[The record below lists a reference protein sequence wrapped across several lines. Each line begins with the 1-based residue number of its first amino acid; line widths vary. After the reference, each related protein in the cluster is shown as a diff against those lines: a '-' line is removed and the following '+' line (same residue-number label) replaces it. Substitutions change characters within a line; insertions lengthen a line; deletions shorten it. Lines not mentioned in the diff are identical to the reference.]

1 MDETVAPISRLAVV
15 RASSP
20 APFSTGRAC
29 FLSVSRRLAFLALG
43 VIFLALPAAGHAE
56 NNCPWLNEATAGGL
70 LGGDAV
76 GMKTDAS
83 AGQPTVCTFTQ
94 QGAGVTRT
102 LRITVEIA
110 PEPHQRMSAVA
121 QVCGADAAPIKAIG
135 NEALVCTADDRKG
148 GVGERVVGRVRDQV
162 FTITIASTLKSDPIL
177 NRDALKARIYTA
189 AEQVAGN
196 LF

>member
-1 MDETVAPISRLAVV
+1 MANNM
-15 RASSP
+15 
-20 APFSTGRAC
+20 AC
-29 FLSVSRRLAFLALG
+29 IAKISRRLVLPILCASC
-43 VIFLALPAAGHAE
+43 LALPSVCHAT

-76 GMKTDAS
+76 GEKTDAT

-102 LRITVEIA
+102 LRVTVEIA
-110 PEPHQRMSAVA
+110 TEPHVRMETVA
-121 QVCGADAAPIKAIG
+121 QVCGADASPIKAIG

-148 GVGERVVGRVRDQV
+148 GLGERVVGRVRDQV

-177 NRDALKARIYTA
+177 NREALKARIYTA

>member
-1 MDETVAPISRLAVV
+1 MANNSTRNVRVLPKVAL
-15 RASSP
+15 
-20 APFSTGRAC
+20 
-29 FLSVSRRLAFLALG
+29 LALG
-43 VIFLALPAAGHAE
+43 ALCLTVPTVSYAA

-76 GMKTDAS
+76 GVKTDAAA

-94 QGAGVTRT
+94 QDTGVTRT

-121 QVCGADAAPIKAIG
+121 QVCGADASPIKAIG

-148 GVGERVVGRVRDQV
+148 AMGERVVGRVRDQV
-162 FTITIASTLKSDPIL
+162 FTITIASTLKADPIL

>member
-1 MDETVAPISRLAVV
+1 M
-15 RASSP
+15 ASNSLGK
-20 APFSTGRAC
+20 ASIA
-29 FLSVSRRLAFLALG
+29 RRLILLALG
-43 VIFLALPAAGHAE
+43 VSYLVLPAISHAT

-70 LGGDAV
+70 LGGEAV
-76 GMKTDAS
+76 GMKTDPS

-94 QGAGVTRT
+94 QDAGVTRT

-110 PEPHQRMSAVA
+110 PEPHARMSAVA
-121 QVCGADAAPIKAIG
+121 QVCGADASPIKAIG

-148 GVGERVVGRVRDQV
+148 GIGERVVGRVRDQV
-162 FTITIASTLKSDPIL
+162 FTITIASTLKTDPIL

>member
-1 MDETVAPISRLAVV
+1 
-15 RASSP
+15 
-20 APFSTGRAC
+20 
-29 FLSVSRRLAFLALG
+29 
-43 VIFLALPAAGHAE
+43 
-56 NNCPWLNEATAGGL
+56 
-70 LGGDAV
+70 
-76 GMKTDAS
+76 MKTDAA

-102 LRITVEIA
+102 LRLTVEIA
-110 PEPHQRMSAVA
+110 AEPHVRLGAVA
-121 QVCGADAAPIKAIG
+121 QMCGADASPIKAIG

-162 FTITIASTLKSDPIL
+162 FTITIASSLKVDPIL
-177 NRDALKARIYTA
+177 NREALKARIYTA

>member
-1 MDETVAPISRLAVV
+1 MVNNTACTPRISRRIVLFVFAI
-15 RASSP
+15 
-20 APFSTGRAC
+20 C
-29 FLSVSRRLAFLALG
+29 CLM
-43 VIFLALPAAGHAE
+43 LPAVGHAT
-56 NNCPWLNEATAGGL
+56 NNCPWINEATAGGL

-76 GMKTDAS
+76 GMKTDAT

-110 PEPHQRMSAVA
+110 PEPHVRMETVA
-121 QVCGADAAPIKAIG
+121 QICGSDVSPIKAIG

-148 GVGERVVGRVRDQV
+148 GLGERVVGRVRDQV
-162 FTITIASTLKSDPIL
+162 FTITIASTLKADPIL
-177 NRDALKARIYTA
+177 NREALKARIYTA

>member
-1 MDETVAPISRLAVV
+1 MVNNAACM
-15 RASSP
+15 ASN
-20 APFSTGRAC
+20 
-29 FLSVSRRLAFLALG
+29 SRRIVLWFFAICCLM
-43 VIFLALPAAGHAE
+43 LPAVSHAT
-56 NNCPWLNEATAGGL
+56 NNCPWINEATAGGL

-76 GMKTDAS
+76 GMKTDAT
-83 AGQPTVCTFTQ
+83 AGQPTVCIFTQ

-110 PEPHQRMSAVA
+110 PQPHVRMGTVA
-121 QVCGADAAPIKAIG
+121 QVCGADASPIKAIG

-148 GVGERVVGRVRDQV
+148 GLGERVVGRVRDQV
-162 FTITIASTLKSDPIL
+162 FTVTIASTLKVDPIL
-177 NRDALKARIYTA
+177 NREALKARIYTA

>member
-1 MDETVAPISRLAVV
+1 M
-15 RASSP
+15 ASKTINK
-20 APFSTGRAC
+20 AAI
-29 FLSVSRRLAFLALG
+29 SRRLALLVLG
-43 VIFLALPAAGHAE
+43 AICLMLPAASSAE

-70 LGGDAV
+70 LGGDATGV
-76 GMKTDAS
+76 KTDPGS
-83 AGQPTVCTFTQ
+83 GQPTVCTFTQ
-94 QGAGVTRT
+94 QSAGVTRT

-135 NEALVCTADDRKG
+135 NEALVCNADDRKG
-148 GVGERVVGRVRDQV
+148 GMGERVVGRVREQV
-162 FTITIASTLKSDPIL
+162 FTITLASTLKADPIL
-177 NRDALKARIYTA
+177 NRDALKTRIYTA

>member
-1 MDETVAPISRLAVV
+1 MVSNFGNKV
-15 RASSP
+15 
-20 APFSTGRAC
+20 
-29 FLSVSRRLAFLALG
+29 SVSRRLVLLALG
-43 VIFLALPAAGHAE
+43 ITCFMLPAVSHAT

-76 GMKTDAS
+76 GMKTDAA

-94 QGAGVTRT
+94 QDKGVTRT

-110 PEPHQRMSAVA
+110 PEPHQRMGAVS
-121 QVCGADAAPIKAIG
+121 QVCGSDAAPIKAIG

-162 FTITIASTLKSDPIL
+162 FTITIASTLKADPIL

>member
-1 MDETVAPISRLAVV
+1 MANNAACKAKISQRFAIL
-15 RASSP
+15 
-20 APFSTGRAC
+20 
-29 FLSVSRRLAFLALG
+29 FLGAG
-43 VIFLALPAAGHAE
+43 CLALPSVCHAT

-76 GMKTDAS
+76 GMKTDGT

-102 LRITVEIA
+102 LRVTMEVA
-110 PEPHQRMSAVA
+110 PEPHARMEAVA
-121 QVCGADAAPIKAIG
+121 QVCGADASPIKAIG
-135 NEALVCTADDRKG
+135 NEAMVCTADDRKG
-148 GVGERVVGRVRDQV
+148 GLGERVVGRVRDQV
-162 FTITIASTLKSDPIL
+162 FTITIASTLKGDPIL
-177 NRDALKARIYTA
+177 NREALKARIYTA

>member
-1 MDETVAPISRLAVV
+1 MVNNAGCTSRISRRVV
-15 RASSP
+15 LLVFAIYCL
-20 APFSTGRAC
+20 T
-29 FLSVSRRLAFLALG
+29 
-43 VIFLALPAAGHAE
+43 LPTVGHAT
-56 NNCPWLNEATAGGL
+56 NNCPWINEATAGGL

-76 GMKTDAS
+76 GMKTDAT

-94 QGAGVTRT
+94 QGTGVTRT

-110 PEPHQRMSAVA
+110 PEPHVRMGAVA
-121 QVCGADAAPIKAIG
+121 QVCGSDASPIKAIG

-148 GVGERVVGRVRDQV
+148 GLGERVVGRVRDQV
-162 FTITIASTLKSDPIL
+162 FTITIASTLKGDPIL
-177 NRDALKARIYTA
+177 NREALKAKIYTA